1 MRLIDRTAI
10 VTGAGSGIGRA
21 IGELFAKEGAQ
32 VVSVDRIGAR
42 ANDSA
47 EQIKNAGGRAVAV
60 EADVTQ
66 AVDIAR
72 MVAAALATFGR
83 LDILVNNAGWS
94 EGDDILSI
102 DEETWDFNLQVD
114 LKSVFLCSKAVLPY
128 LLTQKSGAIV
138 NISSVNGLTGLGEEA
153 YSAAKAGIINLTQN
167 MAVKY
172 GPQSVR
178 VNCICPGTIR
188 TPIWQPRLEKDP
200 QVFERLAQWYP
211 LGRVGEPEDV
221 ANAALFLAS
230 DEAAWITGATLL
242 VDGGLTAGSY
252 RMSRE
257 LQGQAE
263 ESNAA
268 SGAKPPDAKNGDIP
282 N

>member
-21 IGELFAKEGAQ
+21 IVELFAKEGAQ

-60 EADVTQ
+60 EADVTK

-257 LQGQAE
+257 LQGQAK

>member
-21 IGELFAKEGAQ
+21 IVELFAKEGAQ

-42 ANDSA
+42 AHDSA

>member
-60 EADVTQ
+60 EADVTK

-102 DEETWDFNLQVD
+102 DEATWDFNLQVD

-268 SGAKPPDAKNGDIP
+268 SGAKPPDAKIGDIP

>member
-72 MVAAALATFGR
+72 MVATALATFGR

-257 LQGQAE
+257 LQGQAK
-263 ESNAA
+263 ESN
-268 SGAKPPDAKNGDIP
+268 SSPGAKLPDTKNGDIP

>member
-10 VTGAGSGIGRA
+10 VTGGGSGIGRA
-21 IGELFAKEGAQ
+21 IVELFAREGAP
-32 VVSVDRIGAR
+32 VVVADRISAR
-42 ANDSA
+42 AHDVA
-47 EQIKNAGGRAVAV
+47 DQIKGAGGRAVAV

-66 AVDIAR
+66 AIDVAH
-72 MVAAALATFGR
+72 MVALALATFGR

-102 DEETWDFNLQVD
+102 DEATWDLNLQVD
-114 LKSVFLCSKAVLPY
+114 LKSVFLCSKEVLPH
-128 LLTQKSGAIV
+128 LLAQKSGAIV
-138 NISSVNGLTGLGEEA
+138 NISSVNGLTGMGEEA
-153 YSAAKAGIINLTQN
+153 YSAAKAGVINLTRN

-188 TPIWQPRLEKDP
+188 TPIWRPRLEKDP
-200 QVFERLAQWYP
+200 QAFERLSKWYP

-230 DEAAWITGATLL
+230 EEAAWITGTTLL
-242 VDGGLTAGSY
+242 VDGGLTAGNY

-257 LQGQAE
+257 LLRQAE
-263 ESNAA
+263 EINILAA
-268 SGAKPPDAKNGDIP
+268 PES
-282 N
+282 